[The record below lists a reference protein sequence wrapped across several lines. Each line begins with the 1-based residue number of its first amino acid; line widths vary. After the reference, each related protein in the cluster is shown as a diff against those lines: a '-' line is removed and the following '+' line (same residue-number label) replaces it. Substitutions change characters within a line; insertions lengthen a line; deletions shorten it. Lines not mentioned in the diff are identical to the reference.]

1 MDGDSETIP
10 ATVPKAAKQAGEA
23 HMRWHWVEPSV
34 WTDRMLAALEN
45 GVKGGKWFS
54 LIDKVYNLDNLCAA
68 VDKVYGNK
76 PRE

>member
-1 MDGDSETIP
+1 MGGDSETIP

-45 GVKGGKWFS
+45 GVKGGKKNAFFVKQGLFS
-54 LIDKVYNLDNLCAA
+54 FQTASILARQPA
-68 VDKVYGNK
+68 Q
-76 PRE
+76 R